1 MTKKPRGF
9 TLIEVLI
16 VIAIVIALTAVGLSI
31 MKSSR
36 QKADQA
42 AALQKMKSLGA
53 AFVTYTT
60 DKNGLLP
67 FEDAPGTDDWVN
79 AAKPESQEAWY
90 NALPRLMGAQTVGEI
105 GASNPA
111 LLYKDSH
118 PLFIP
123 GAPYPGVNKRE
134 GNPAFAVGMN
144 SRLQRK
150 DDSGVKKQGTMTLIQ
165 EPVKTVVLLE
175 RGLPGDKKTMPAQ
188 NGFDGSPKAGPKAF
202 AARHN
207 QRGCLIFADGHA
219 ELHPA
224 SDLITA
230 GGAVITPQR
239 SIVWTPNP
247 DDDPN

>member
-1 MTKKPRGF
+1 MKKHPRGL

-16 VIAIVIALTAVGLSI
+16 VVAIVVALAAIGFSL

-42 AALQKMKSLGA
+42 AALQKMKSLGT
-53 AFVTYTT
+53 AFATYTV

-67 FEDAPGTDDWVN
+67 MEDAQGSDDWVN
-79 AAKPESQEAWY
+79 AAKPESQETWY
-90 NALPRLMGAQTVGEI
+90 NALPKLMGAQSVGEI
-105 GASNPA
+105 GVADPN
-111 LLYKDSH
+111 LLYKPSH

-123 GAPYPGVNKRE
+123 GAPYPGANKRQ

-150 DDSGVKKQGTMTLIQ
+150 DESGLKKQGRLDQIM
-165 EPVKTVVLLE
+165 EPSKTVVLLE
-175 RGLPGDKKTMPAQ
+175 RGLPGDKKTIAAQ
-188 NGFDGSPKAGPKAF
+188 GGFDGSPKAGAKAF

-207 QRGCLIFADGHA
+207 QKGCLIFADGHS
-219 ELHPA
+219 ELHAA
-224 SDLITA
+224 SDLITV
-230 GGAVITPQR
+230 GGAIVTPQR
-239 SIVWTPNP
+239 DIVWTLNP